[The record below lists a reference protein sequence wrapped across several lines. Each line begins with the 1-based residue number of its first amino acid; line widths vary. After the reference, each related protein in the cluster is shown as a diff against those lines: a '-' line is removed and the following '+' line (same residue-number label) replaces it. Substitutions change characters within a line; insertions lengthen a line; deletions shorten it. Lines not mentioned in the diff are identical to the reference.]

1 MDMRVWFLLGAVLVF
16 FMQRGFAMVETG
28 FTRAKN
34 AATFVSSAMAERTKF
49 STYCIYSALISAVIY
64 PIEAGWVWNSAGW
77 HRRAASTS
85 PVLS

>member
-1 MDMRVWFLLGAVLVF
+1 
-16 FMQRGFAMVETG
+16 MVETG
-28 FTRAKN
+28 FTRGKN
-34 AATFVSSAMAERTKF
+34 AATIVSSAMAERTKF

>member
-1 MDMRVWFLLGAVLVF
+1 
-16 FMQRGFAMVETG
+16 MVETG

-34 AATFVSSAMAERTKF
+34 AATIVSSAMAERTKF